1 MKRFHF
7 ERKPEDGLCRITKPD
22 SDCCLI
28 VTGGDLEPAF
38 AADFIRSRSYGR
50 IIAAD
55 AGLRFLAQAR
65 ILPDQIVGDF
75 DTLEPEIFEEFRKDE
90 RICRDIHQPE
100 KDETDTELALMD
112 ALSAGFHRME
122 VLGAFG
128 GRIDHEL
135 ANIQLLYEYRKKGA
149 FISLID
155 PRNRISMAWSGRV
168 FRKDSQFGKYISFL
182 PLTTSVTGITLRGFK
197 YPLENRDIE
206 IRRPLLISNEI
217 VEDTA
222 EITFDGGELIVIES
236 CDKSFPER

>member
-1 MKRFHF
+1 MSRYDF
-7 ERKPEDGLCRITKPD
+7 EQKPEGGLSRITKPD

-28 VTGGDLEPAF
+28 VTGGDLAPAF

-75 DTLEPEIFEEFRKDE
+75 DTLEPEIFERFGRDD
-90 RICRDIHQPE
+90 RIQRDIHKPE

-112 ALSAGFHRME
+112 ALKVGFYRMD
-122 VLGAFG
+122 VLGALG
-128 GRIDHEL
+128 GRIDHEM

-155 PRNRISMAWSGRV
+155 PQNRISMAWSGRL
-168 FRKDSQFGKYISFL
+168 FRKDDQFGKYISFL
-182 PLTTSVTGITLRGFK
+182 PLTTKVSGITLRGFK
-197 YPLENRDIE
+197 YPLKKRDVE
-206 IRRPLLISNEI
+206 MGRSLLISNEI

-222 EITFDGGELIVIES
+222 EITYDGGEMIVIES
-236 CDKSFPER
+236 CDKSFIRR